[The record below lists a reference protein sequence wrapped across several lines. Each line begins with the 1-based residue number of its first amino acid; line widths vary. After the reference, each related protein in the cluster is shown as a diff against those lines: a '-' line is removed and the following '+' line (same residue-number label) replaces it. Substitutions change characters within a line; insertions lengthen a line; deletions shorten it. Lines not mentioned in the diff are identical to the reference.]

1 MIKKWTVRYPAY
13 TGTERRNAYVYLP
26 DGYQKNRRRHYPVLY
41 MFDGHNVF
49 YDSDATYGKSWGM
62 AEFLDKH
69 KIPLIVAAVE
79 CNHSPEGGRLSEY
92 SPFDFNIPE
101 FGGEF
106 IGRGRETMEGYI
118 NVFKPMIDKR
128 YRTLPDRKHTFI
140 SGSSMGG
147 LMTLYAVF
155 KYNHVF
161 SRGASLSPS
170 MEIDMN
176 ALSRMIRK
184 TPVEEGTVLYVDYGE
199 GEFAYDL
206 DAVAHFEKLNRLLV
220 DRHVLLPSRI
230 IPNGTHCEASWEK
243 QLPFAIN
250 TLMYDLD

>member
-1 MIKKWTVRYPAY
+1 MIKKWKIRYPAY

-26 DGYQKNRRRHYPVLY
+26 VGYSENRRKRYPVLY

-62 AEFLDKH
+62 AEYLDKH

-92 SPFDFNIPE
+92 SPFDFDIPE

-106 IGRGRETMEGYI
+106 IGRGEETMDWYI
-118 NVFKPMIDKR
+118 NVFKQMIDKR
-128 YRTLPDRKHTFI
+128 YRTLPDREHTFI

-147 LMTLYAVF
+147 LMTLYAVCE
-155 KYNHVF
+155 YNDVF

-170 MEIDMN
+170 MEIDMD
-176 ALSRMIRK
+176 ALSEMI
-184 TPVEEGTVLYVDYGE
+184 EEAEMGEDTVLYMDYGE
-199 GEFAYDL
+199 GEFDYDT
-206 DAVAHFEKLNRLLV
+206 DAVEHFEKLNQLLTEQ
-220 DRHVLLPSRI
+220 HVLLTSRI
-230 IPNGTHCEASWEK
+230 IPGGTHCEASWER
-243 QLPFAIN
+243 QLPFAIS
-250 TLMYDLD
+250 TLMYELD